1 VRIALDCDPG
11 RLRPPAGAGNQ
22 LSFFGEFAMQA
33 IYVIGRIFFVA
44 IFLVSGIRKL
54 LDIPGTSRLIDTTL
68 WVPPFAAPYVT
79 QVSTMAGM
87 PTPQLATIVLAV
99 IQIALSLFIIFNV
112 GSRFAALLLALYVA
126 GSTGYFFDFTS
137 FTELARGESGTVL
150 LKNIST
156 IGGLLILFV
165 LGPWRHGEIVEVEE
179 EYAHETA

>member
-1 VRIALDCDPG
+1 
-11 RLRPPAGAGNQ
+11 
-22 LSFFGEFAMQA
+22 
-33 IYVIGRIFFVA
+33 
-44 IFLVSGIRKL
+44 
-54 LDIPGTSRLIDTTL
+54 
-68 WVPPFAAPYVT
+68 
-79 QVSTMAGM
+79 VSTMAGM